1 VTSTHPRTPREMPPT
16 LGRVL
21 VVDDEPQLNAM
32 LCEALAGMEYD
43 VKGAL
48 DGARALEV
56 ISVFHPNVVL
66 LDLHMRGMSGFEVL
80 DHLRRDS
87 PEVRVIVV
95 SGDADQVVARRTLRN
110 GAVNYV
116 TKPFNLEV
124 LRQAVADA
132 LAQPRP
138 VV

>member
-1 VTSTHPRTPREMPPT
+1 MTPA

-48 DGARALEV
+48 DGARALAMV
-56 ISVFHPNVVL
+56 PVFHPNVVL
-66 LDLHMRGMSGFEVL
+66 LDLHMRGMSGLEVL

-87 PEVRVIVV
+87 PAVPVIVV
-95 SGDADQVVARRTLRN
+95 SGDADQEVARRTLRN
-110 GAVNYV
+110 GAVSYV
-116 TKPFNLEV
+116 TKPFNLDV
-124 LRQAVADA
+124 LRQVVADA
-132 LAQPRP
+132 LAQ
-138 VV
+138 